1 MFFNVETNWKV
12 ATLHYILVGKWYGV
26 IMNDGIITSL
36 QILKDEATREKYD
49 YAIAHPEEVFRFF
62 IVHKFG
68 ILLNRALLIM
78 FIDWSRIELSFYFYI
93 FFYFYYLRCF
103 TILHNTIERTMVTRR
118 WDLLCFYCWPLI
130 YFGCSWLEMLIE
142 WMVFT
147 FYPWIWL
154 VSTLT
159 C

>member
-68 ILLNRALLIM
+68 ILLNRLLIM
-78 FIDWSRIELSFYFYI
+78 FIDWSRIELSF
-93 FFYFYYLRCF
+93 FFFFFFIISGVLQYC
-103 TILHNTIERTMVTRR
+103 TILSSVLWSQDGEI
-118 WDLLCFYCWPLI
+118 CY
-130 YFGCSWLEMLIE
+130 
-142 WMVFT
+142 
-147 FYPWIWL
+147 
-154 VSTLT
+154 VSIADH
-159 C
+159 